1 MPAGRRE
8 PEPQPD
14 NNAPATIERRLL
26 RRTQVRGV
34 KPAFDPFTL
43 VG

>member
-1 MPAGRRE
+1 MHR
-8 PEPQPD
+8 
-14 NNAPATIERRLL
+14 ATIERRLL
-26 RRTQVRGV
+26 RSTQVRGV